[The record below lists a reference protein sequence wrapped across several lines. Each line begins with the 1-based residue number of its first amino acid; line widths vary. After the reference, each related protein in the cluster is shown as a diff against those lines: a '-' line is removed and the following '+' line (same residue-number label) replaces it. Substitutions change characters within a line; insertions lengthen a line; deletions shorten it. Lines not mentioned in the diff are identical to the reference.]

1 MKMRAAAALFLLGF
15 LTLPARPCRAGRLED
30 LQAAAAARKASLQRS
45 EAALAGAKPGSL
57 QALEAELAVKTAK
70 REWYEAHLALADHTA
85 GFAEL
90 TGGKDSDDAKAL
102 RAQVGDWQAQ
112 LDRAREAELASAAK
126 LTQARQQSPPSTP
139 KESAAVREE
148 PVISESPRGSA
159 KDLPAAEKE
168 KSARVADD
176 HLKTSSLSGSGTS
189 LTGMAKSAQNLAD
202 RLGQDGLKGGAE
214 DFAGKPLKEGTAP
227 PAGMHTSRPDSMRP
241 IDPSRPSTQQELALA
256 SVSGFKDSFARQG
269 LRVLRR
275 ADGSVAVVDRSGRPA
290 TPDQLESLRRDI
302 ASQPAALMR
311 YPDFFSAIAPEKY
324 QGLKERYRQGE
335 EARGKEFKDVG
346 TTEAERD
353 FKWDKSCDKVSGE
366 CNPNAEAGSYKK
378 DDFVPPKDLDS
389 IWDEVE
395 KEEKRQED
403 IAAQRA
409 KAELGRGVLAS
420 VAKKGLLDRVKGAV
434 SGLLGSDDAGDD
446 ADGDPTDLSS
456 ADASP
461 ETLSADGKPAEGR
474 VADRP
479 GAPTREMRRSR
490 RLARRAARWRKRALY
505 GGAALTGGLLLCL
518 GLRRRRTLQE
528 YFRDRSAPP
537 PEAP

>member
-1 MKMRAAAALFLLGF
+1 MKMRAAAALLLLGL

-30 LQAAAAARKASLQRS
+30 LQAAAAARKAGLQRS

-70 REWYEAHLALADHTA
+70 REWYEAQLALADHTA

-90 TGGKDSDDAKAL
+90 SGGKDSDDAKAL
-102 RAQVGDWQAQ
+102 REQVGDWQAQ

-126 LTQARQQSPPSTP
+126 LAQARQQSPPSTP
-139 KESAAVREE
+139 KESAAVRQEPMIEE
-148 PVISESPRGSA
+148 LPRGSA
-159 KDLPAAEKE
+159 KAPPAAEKE

-189 LTGMAKSAQNLAD
+189 LSGMAKSAQNLAD
-202 RLGQDGLKGGAE
+202 RLGQDGRKGGAE
-214 DFAGKPLKEGTAP
+214 DFAGKPFKEGMAP
-227 PAGMHTSRPDSMRP
+227 PAGMYTSRPDSMRP

-275 ADGSVAVVDRSGRPA
+275 ADGSVSIVDRSGRPA
-290 TPDQLESLRRDI
+290 TEAQLEVLRRDI

-311 YPDFFSAIAPEKY
+311 YPELFSVIAPEKY
-324 QGLKERYRQGE
+324 QGLKERYRKGE
-335 EARGKEFKDVG
+335 ETRSKEFKDVG
-346 TTEAERD
+346 MTEAERD

-395 KEEKRQED
+395 KEEKRQEE

-409 KAELGRGVLAS
+409 REGLGQGVLAS
-420 VAKKGLLDRVKGAV
+420 VAKKGLLDRVKDAAA
-434 SGLLGSDDAGDD
+434 GLLGPDDAGDD
-446 ADGDPTDLSS
+446 EGGDPADLSGS
-456 ADASP
+456 GASP
-461 ETLSADGKPAEGR
+461 EGLSSDGNPAEGR
-474 VADRP
+474 VAGRP
-479 GAPTREMRRSR
+479 SGPTREMRRAR

-505 GGAALTGGLLLCL
+505 GGAALTAGVLLCL

-528 YFRDRSAPP
+528 YFRDRSAAP